1 MMRRKSHVTIERVGW
16 YSVGINILLTL
27 LNLAISLASGSLAV
41 AAEMVHNLVDLMASV
56 GVLVGLKLS
65 QRKSRDFPYGMY
77 KVENVVS
84 AGIALL
90 IFVTGYEIAH
100 QALFAKE
107 MPITVSAWMV
117 GGVILSMLVP
127 MAFSWYEMRV
137 ARAANSPSLMASAQE
152 YRVHV
157 FSSGIVLVAL
167 VGRLAGLHLDRIAAL
182 VVVAFVLKTGW
193 ELLSDSMRMLLDA
206 SLDADTLAKARTII
220 EAQPGV
226 VNVNS
231 LTGRNAGR
239 YRFLETEVAL
249 RVTDLERAHQISS
262 AIDQAIREQVPY
274 VERVLVHAEPAQKPV
289 QRVALSL
296 SDEQGTVSQHFGT
309 APYFALIDVRV
320 TDGVRLRQNTMLN
333 PHRAETKQRGLNV
346 ARWLLDEKVDVVITG
361 DNVHDKSPAYVLD
374 SAGVTLILTH
384 AANLETALAEWQTGE
399 GKLTT
404 PTLRPDRG
412 DQRDGG
418 QDQAGAKGAI

>member
-1 MMRRKSHVTIERVGW
+1 
-16 YSVGINILLTL
+16 
-27 LNLAISLASGSLAV
+27 
-41 AAEMVHNLVDLMASV
+41 
-56 GVLVGLKLS
+56 
-65 QRKSRDFPYGMY
+65 
-77 KVENVVS
+77 
-84 AGIALL
+84 
-90 IFVTGYEIAH
+90 
-100 QALFAKE
+100 
-107 MPITVSAWMV
+107 
-117 GGVILSMLVP
+117 
-127 MAFSWYEMRV
+127 
-137 ARAANSPSLMASAQE
+137 
-152 YRVHV
+152 
-157 FSSGIVLVAL
+157 
-167 VGRLAGLHLDRIAAL
+167 LAGLHLDRIAAL

-220 EAQPGV
+220 EEQPGV

-262 AIDQAIREQVPY
+262 AIEQAIRDQVPY

-296 SDEQGTVSQHFGT
+296 SDEQGTISQHFGT

-361 DNVHDKSPAYVLD
+361 DDLHDKSPAYVLD
-374 SAGVTLILTH
+374 SAGVTLILSR
-384 AANLETALAEWQTGE
+384 AAKLETALAEWQTRE
-399 GKLTT
+399 NMLTT
-404 PTLRPDRG
+404 PMLGPDRG
-412 DQRDGG
+412 DQRDGR
-418 QDQAGAKGAI
+418 QDQAGAMGAT